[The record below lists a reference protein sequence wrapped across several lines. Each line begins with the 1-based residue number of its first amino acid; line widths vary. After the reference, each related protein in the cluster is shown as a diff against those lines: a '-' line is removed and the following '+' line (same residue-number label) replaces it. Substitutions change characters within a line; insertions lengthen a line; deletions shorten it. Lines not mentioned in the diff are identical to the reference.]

1 MYPFLAMPLLRV
13 SGLKKVGPAPND
25 APLSEL
31 AIRRRSYFMQENNT
45 KQFYLTVKGQK
56 ITVSEEVY
64 RVYVRPVRAEQR
76 QLRRK
81 SKCLVRG
88 KKGHLVRCRKDCSGC
103 PYRNNSNYKSG
114 NDLSLEWL
122 VEDGYEMAEPIGLD
136 DRIIEEEESFEELV
150 KLYTAISKLSK
161 RHKMIIQFYFYEG
174 KSQGEIAEILGVSQP
189 AVSML
194 IERILL
200 RLKKFL

>member
-1 MYPFLAMPLLRV
+1 
-13 SGLKKVGPAPND
+13 
-25 APLSEL
+25 
-31 AIRRRSYFMQENNT
+31 MQENNT

-103 PYRNNSNYKSG
+103 PYRNNPNYKSG

-136 DRIIEEEESFEELV
+136 DRIIEKEESFEELV

-161 RHKMIIQFYFYEG
+161 RHKMIIQLYYYEG
-174 KSQGEIAEILGVSQP
+174 KTQQEIADILGIKQHSVSE
-189 AVSML
+189 L